1 MESNVLTLHESREIY
16 LLETRRQSHGF
27 SQLFIQTVA
36 DHSLTL
42 NAKAKLSFHF
52 TLTNMRREREIKQ
65 RRYRIQRS
73 RNTALHQQ
81 DRHFMD
87 FTATEGHESIA
98 AARFSNKPS
107 YCTVINNVEIMQ
119 ATTRAVMSHALG
131 HRLHW

>member
-1 MESNVLTLHESREIY
+1 MASASFSYKLSLT
-16 LLETRRQSHGF
+16 
-27 SQLFIQTVA
+27 
-36 DHSLTL
+36 SLTL

-119 ATTRAVMSHALG
+119 ATTRAIMSHALG